1 MRVTIVAVV
10 LVLTAGCSSAEQAG
24 SPPSS
29 SAPATTSTAPAT
41 TTALSSA
48 SFRSTWA
55 KAMEVASPREE
66 CQGADAFQPPCFVAM
81 EGLVT
86 AAEQVAK
93 ASQERGGAW
102 IKASLVATEV
112 GAAAKKWN
120 DECITQ
126 TPEVRSQRGCL
137 PALFAA
143 TGGADRVTAELV
155 AAEQG

>member
-1 MRVTIVAVV
+1 MRGTIVAAM
-10 LVLTAGCSSAEQAG
+10 LVLAAGCSSSGQAG
-24 SPPSS
+24 DPPPSS
-29 SAPATTSTAPAT
+29 APPASTSSAP

-86 AAEQVAK
+86 TAEQVAK
-93 ASQERGGAW
+93 AARERGGAW

-126 TPEVRSQRGCL
+126 APEVRSQRGCL
-137 PALFAA
+137 PALFTA